1 VKQVKM
7 YSAQVSG
14 FQITTLETLVNVG
27 LPRLVQ
33 CQH

>member
-14 FQITTLETLVNVG
+14 FQITTLEMLVKMS

-33 CQH
+33 CKH